1 MFQSAIQGPDDTVQY
16 MDTSPTVTVYSGGSR
31 SWRTNNP
38 GMLGFGLF
46 AYGHGAIG
54 QACGLAAFKD
64 YNSGKQALAAM
75 LGEDRFMMLT
85 VEQAYQQFDPS
96 YHVPPPPPPKDADP
110 LNSPPPPPRLC
121 PYTGIDVDKFMSAI
135 GGSDRRNMADAIEQ
149 MLDYTPGTITKEN
162 LEEGSLNQ
170 GNQVQA
176 GTNVLINKR
185 SAVHAGSSG
194 TLLTPDVC
202 NTPQGD
208 SCPPVM
214 YMNVARSA
222 DSDKTASSVKING
235 NEACHEDSTFSK
247 SSADEGG
254 RCGGIKSGK
263 TRGKA
268 TFITSSGD
276 VKIEGKAAV
285 RQFDMMVSNDQN
297 TLPMPLLQ
305 KGSAPPQLLDSKGAD
320 QQQGSQGP
328 NGLRVQV
335 DRSAMRWTKARLRA
349 RPAEEGNEE

>member
-110 LNSPPPPPRLC
+110 LNPPPPPPRLC

-135 GGSDRRNMADAIEQ
+135 GGGDRRKMADAIEQ

-194 TLLTPDVC
+194 TL
-202 NTPQGD
+202 
-208 SCPPVM
+208 
-214 YMNVARSA
+214 AHA
-222 DSDKTASSVKING
+222 
-235 NEACHEDSTFSK
+235 
-247 SSADEGG
+247 G
-254 RCGGIKSGK
+254 RLQHAPG
-263 TRGKA
+263 RFLPA
-268 TFITSSGD
+268 GD
-276 VKIEGKAAV
+276 VHERRPQRRF
-285 RQFDMMVSNDQN
+285 RQDRLQRQDQRQRG
-297 TLPMPLLQ
+297 LPRGFHLLQ
-305 KGSAPPQLLDSKGAD
+305 KQRRRRRPLRRHQIRQDPRQGHVHHQLRRREDRRQSRRAPVRHD
-320 QQQGSQGP
+320 
-328 NGLRVQV
+328 GLQ
-335 DRSAMRWTKARLRA
+335 RSEH
-349 RPAEEGNEE
+349 PAHAAAAEGLGTAAVAG